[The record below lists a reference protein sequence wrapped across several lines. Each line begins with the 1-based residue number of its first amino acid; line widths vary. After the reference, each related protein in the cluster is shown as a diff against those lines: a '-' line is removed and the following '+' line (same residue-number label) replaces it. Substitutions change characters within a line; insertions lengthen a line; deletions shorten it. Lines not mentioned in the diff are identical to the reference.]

1 MVRRDNRA
9 GSIEKDPD
17 YKKFLESIENPAEV
31 CSCNCVPL
39 LTAMSDN
46 VGCCAN
52 HQKLPSAEEQLD
64 KRLEAG
70 EEEQPIAPLVAYVLQ
85 KRAKKAAQRAAKK
98 VMYLIFVRV
107 A

>member
-1 MVRRDNRA
+1 M
-9 GSIEKDPD
+9 
-17 YKKFLESIENPAEV
+17 
-31 CSCNCVPL
+31 
-39 LTAMSDN
+39 
-46 VGCCAN
+46 
-52 HQKLPSAEEQLD
+52 
-64 KRLEAG
+64 EAG